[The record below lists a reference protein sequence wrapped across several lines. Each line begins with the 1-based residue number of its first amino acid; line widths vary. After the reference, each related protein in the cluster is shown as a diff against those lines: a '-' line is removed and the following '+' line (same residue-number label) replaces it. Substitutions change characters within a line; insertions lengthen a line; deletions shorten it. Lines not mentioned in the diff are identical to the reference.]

1 MGDILLS
8 TRTMCLLPSLLCF
21 CVFLFL
27 VSCHI
32 VCFCSAADGTTAPFI
47 IAVTVVIMLVIVV
60 GVVILVV
67 IFRVKTR
74 KQRLEINKL
83 QKTTEKEDIEMKL
96 KQKESDIDADLSADQ
111 PLYAEIQTEAS
122 PQVPSHSEEH
132 LEYLN
137 QNSTLTEYNEI
148 ELEQADSKH
157 THPAMPLRQVKL
169 SNSCSKEMES
179 VLCVKI
185 STHESSHHY

>member
-1 MGDILLS
+1 MIIL
-8 TRTMCLLPSLLCF
+8 
-21 CVFLFL
+21 V
-27 VSCHI
+27 
-32 VCFCSAADGTTAPFI
+32 
-47 IAVTVVIMLVIVV
+47 VIVV

-67 IFRVKTR
+67 IFRVKTS

-96 KQKESDIDADLSADQ
+96 KQKEAGIDTNLGVDQ
-111 PLYAEIQTEAS
+111 PPYAQIQTKTPPE
-122 PQVPSHSEEH
+122 VPSLSEEH
-132 LEYLN
+132 FEYLD
-137 QNSTLTEYNEI
+137 QNSMPTEYNEI

-185 STHESSHHY
+185 STHESSHHYQYTTRKCYLYI